1 MDDFE
6 KDFNKDLVKE
16 TVDSADEIKN
26 KVDRLLKFCLSKENT
41 KLRNTDM
48 ELYKK
53 LCMQEFTDF
62 HVNSPTLFFSI
73 VENPSTFPMYRLNEM
88 LNVKKLIENNRITED
103 KASVALG
110 QKYYNEFVKDTVG
123 KLDNK

>member
-1 MDDFE
+1 M
-6 KDFNKDLVKE
+6 
-16 TVDSADEIKN
+16 
-26 KVDRLLKFCLSKENT
+26 
-41 KLRNTDM
+41 RNTDM
-48 ELYKK
+48 ESYKK
-53 LCMQEFTDF
+53 LCMQEFTEF

-88 LNVKKLIENNRITED
+88 LNVKKLIENNRITEE
-103 KASVALG
+103 KASIALG